1 MKKKILI
8 VDDNRLLRKFL
19 STQLGKEGHYVQ
31 TAEDGFAALEL
42 LSTFTPDIMFIDL
55 FMPKIDGERLCQIIR
70 SRETLADCYIVI
82 LSAGIAE
89 IGKDYMQIGANACI
103 AKGSFSNMAKNV
115 LTTVQDSDA
124 PTKEQMQQP
133 IIGLDSV
140 YSRQLTK
147 ELISKNRHLET
158 ILESMTEGF
167 LEVFS
172 ERVVFANHAAV
183 DMLSTSME
191 ALLYAYPPDLFKGRT
206 RKYIET
212 LISAE
217 KPPTWN
223 QDATFNVNNR
233 KITIKSYPVEG
244 ESDTSIMIL
253 SDVTEQ
259 KKLEEKLQQAKK
271 MEAIGTLAG
280 GVAHDFNNLLM
291 GIQGNISLMLLE
303 AKEDAPHFEEIK
315 SIERCVDSAARLT
328 KQLLGFARGG
338 KYVIKATSL
347 NDLIEKLTRM
357 FQRTHKS
364 ITFHETYQPGLWAV
378 EVDQGQIE
386 QVMMN
391 IYLNACQAILEKGAL
406 TVKTENVVFDQTVAK
421 SFALESGKF
430 VKISV
435 SDTGVG
441 MDTQVQ
447 QRIFEPFFT
456 TKEVGKGSGMGLA
469 SAFGIIRNHN
479 GIIDCQSEKGK
490 GSTFSIYLPVSFSPV
505 LKDNEENIVLLK
517 GSETILLVDDESII
531 LEVGRRLL
539 KELGYRVFI
548 AGNGKSALKIF
559 SACHDDIDLVILDL
573 VMPEMGGKEVFA
585 RMKQI
590 KSDLHVLLASGHSI
604 DSQARE
610 MIEDGCHNFI
620 QKPFKLHELS
630 GQIRK
635 ILEASY
641 GRPPAQPGTT

>member
-19 STQLGKEGHYVQ
+19 STHLEKEGHYVE
-31 TAEDGFAALEL
+31 TAEDGFAALQL
-42 LSTFTPDIMFIDL
+42 LATFTPDIMFIDL
-55 FMPKIDGERLCQIIR
+55 FMPKIDGDRLCQIIR
-70 SRETLADCYIVI
+70 SRAELVDCHVVI

-89 IGKDYMQIGANACI
+89 TGKDYTKIGANACI

-115 LTTVQDSDA
+115 LTAVQESDA
-124 PTKEQMQQP
+124 PPKEDTQQP

-172 ERVVFANHAAV
+172 ERVVFANEAAV
-183 DMLSTSME
+183 NMLNTNME
-191 ALLYAYPPDLFKGRT
+191 GLLYAYPPDLFKSRA
-206 RKYIET
+206 RKHIET
-212 LISAE
+212 LISLDTS
-217 KPPTWN
+217 PTSD
-223 QDATFNVNNR
+223 QDATFDVNDR
-233 KITIKSYPVEG
+233 RIAIKSYSVEG
-244 ESDTSIMIL
+244 ESDTCIIIL

-291 GIQGNISLMLLE
+291 GIQGNISLLLLE
-303 AKEDAPHFEEIK
+303 TAEGAPKFEEIK
-315 SIERCVDSAARLT
+315 SIERCIESAAKLT

-347 NDLIEKLTRM
+347 NGLIEKMTQM
-357 FQRTHKS
+357 FQRTHKN
-364 ITFHETYQPGLWAV
+364 ILFHESYQPGLWAV

-391 IYLNACQAILEKGAL
+391 LYLNACQAIPDKGDL
-406 TVKTENVVFDQTVAK
+406 TVKTENCLLDKAVAASFDITP
-421 SFALESGKF
+421 GKY

-435 SDTGVG
+435 IDTGIG
-441 MDTQVQ
+441 MDADVQ
-447 QRIFEPFFT
+447 QRIFDPFFT

-469 SAFGIIRNHN
+469 SAFGIIKNHC
-479 GIIDCQSEKGK
+479 GVIDCHSKKGQ
-490 GSTFSIYLPVSFSPV
+490 GSTFSVYLPASYFSAV
-505 LKDNEENIVLLK
+505 KEKEEDSVLLK
-517 GSETILLVDDESII
+517 GSETILLVDDETII
-531 LEVGRRLL
+531 LQIGRQLL

-548 AGNGKSALKIF
+548 AKSGASALKIY
-559 SACHDDIDLVILDL
+559 SACHAEIDLVILDIVL
-573 VMPEMGGKEVFA
+573 PEMAGQEIYS

-590 KSDLHVLLASGHSI
+590 KPDLRVLLASGYSL
-604 DSQARE
+604 DWQARK
-610 MIEDGCHNFI
+610 MIDDGCNGFI
-620 QKPFKLHELS
+620 QKPFKLKELS

-635 ILEASY
+635 ILENS
-641 GRPPAQPGTT
+641 

>member
-1 MKKKILI
+1 MNKKILI

-19 STQLGKEGHYVQ
+19 STHLGKEGHHVQ

-70 SRETLADCYIVI
+70 SRKALADCYIVI

-89 IGKDYMQIGANACI
+89 TGKDYTQIGANACI
-103 AKGSFSNMAKNV
+103 AKGSFSSMAKNV
-115 LTTVQDSDA
+115 LTAVHDSDT
-124 PTKEQMQQP
+124 PSGERIPKP

-172 ERVVFANHAAV
+172 ERVVFANEAAV
-183 DMLSTSME
+183 KILNTSME
-191 ALLYAYPPDLFKGRT
+191 GLLYAFPPDLFKGRT
-206 RKYIET
+206 RKYIES

-217 KPPTWN
+217 KPPPSN
-223 QDATFNVNNR
+223 QDAVFDVNNR
-233 KITIKSYPVEG
+233 KITIKSYAVEG
-244 ESDTSIMIL
+244 ESDTSIIIL

-291 GIQGNISLMLLE
+291 GIQGNISLMLLDTE
-303 AKEDAPHFEEIK
+303 EGAPHFEEIK
-315 SIERCVDSAARLT
+315 SIERCVESAAKLT
-328 KQLLGFARGG
+328 TQLLGFARGG

-347 NDLIEKLTRM
+347 NDLIEKLTVM
-357 FQRTHKS
+357 FQRTHKN
-364 ITFHETYQPGLWAV
+364 ITFQQTFQPGLWAV

-386 QVMMN
+386 QVMLN
-391 IYLNACQAILEKGAL
+391 LYLNACQAILDSGDI
-406 TVKTENVVFDQTVAK
+406 TVKTENVFLDKKMARSFD
-421 SFALESGKF
+421 LEPNRY

-435 SDTGVG
+435 IDTGIG
-441 MDTQVQ
+441 MDSQVR

-456 TKEVGKGSGMGLA
+456 TKEIGKGSGMGLA

-479 GIIDCQSEKGK
+479 GVIDCQSKKGK
-490 GSTFSIYLPVSFSPV
+490 GSTFSIYLPASHFSA
-505 LKDNEENIVLLK
+505 LQDSEEDIVLLK

-531 LEVGRRLL
+531 LKVGRRLL
-539 KELGYRVFI
+539 KELGYKVWI
-548 AGNGKSALKIF
+548 AKNGKASLKIF
-559 SACHDDIDLVILDL
+559 SACHDEIDLVILDI
-573 VMPEMGGKEVFA
+573 VMPEMDGKEVYA

-590 KSDLHVLLASGHSI
+590 SPDLHVLLASGYGI
-604 DSQARE
+604 DWQARK
-610 MIEDGCHNFI
+610 MIEDGCRGFI
-620 QKPFKLHELS
+620 QKPFKFDEMSL
-630 GQIRK
+630 QVRK
-635 ILEASY
+635 ILEESPSI
-641 GRPPAQPGTT
+641 PPALPG